1 MYKMSNLEI
10 YITAFDA
17 SMSAVAAELPA
28 ELSDNLVTYDAT
40 FDTSLNMASVQNA
53 FTFTRNGND
62 LVLEAQPINFGASN
76 GVFQLISS
84 IYREGSVYYSMKS
97 GDVSGSVPILVDEY
111 LGYIA
116 HHELGSELLVGAF
129 DNVPQIV
136 ESLATN
142 EGNVID
148 TYINSGLDNSFNI
161 PQFDTNEITGDHSA
175 LWVIYSEVFNSHR
188 DRLTAPDDDVTT
200 PLLQVGDVLV
210 MKLVIHTPDL
220 DSSIT
225 EFGPESGFT
234 PSKPGPRT
242 YKIRITIV

>member
-28 ELSDNLVTYDAT
+28 ELSDNLVTFDAT

-53 FTFTRNGND
+53 FTFIRNGND
-62 LVLEAQPINFGASN
+62 LTLEAQQINFAASD
-76 GVFQLISS
+76 GVFHLIRS

-97 GDVSGSVPILVDEY
+97 GDVSGSVPELVDEY

-136 ESLATN
+136 ASLENN
-142 EGNVID
+142 EGDVIS
-148 TYINSGLDNSFNI
+148 TYINASLDNSFNI
-161 PQFDTNEITGDHSA
+161 PQFDTNEETGDHSA
-175 LWVIYSEVFNSHR
+175 LWVIYSEVFNAHR
-188 DRLTAPDDDVTT
+188 DRLTAPDDGVAT

-210 MKLVIHTPDL
+210 MKLVVHTPDL